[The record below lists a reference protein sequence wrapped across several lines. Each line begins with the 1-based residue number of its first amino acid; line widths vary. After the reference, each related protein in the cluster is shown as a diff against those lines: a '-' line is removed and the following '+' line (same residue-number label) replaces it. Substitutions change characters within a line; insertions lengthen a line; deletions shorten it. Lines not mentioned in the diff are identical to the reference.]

1 MTTVIRHEKGPRM
14 SQAVIHNRTVYL
26 AGQVGH
32 GATTAEQTRE
42 LLAQVERLLALSD
55 SDKSLILSA
64 QIWLADMDDFAQMNA
79 VWDAWIDPE
88 HPPAR
93 ACGEVR
99 LASPE
104 YRVEALI
111 VAAQRG

>member
-1 MTTVIRHEKGPRM
+1 MTVIRHEKGPRM
-14 SQAVIHNRTVYL
+14 SQAVIHNRTVHL

-32 GATTAEQTRE
+32 GASTAEQTRDM
-42 LLAQVERLLALSD
+42 LAQVERLLALSD
-55 SDKSLILSA
+55 SGKSLILSA
-64 QIWLADMDDFAQMNA
+64 QIWLADMKDFAEMNA

-93 ACGEVR
+93 ACGELR